1 MSDSVV
7 DVDQFA
13 HGIEEILNQVS
24 TTTEEVVEE
33 GVRKGAKEAAKVW
46 SKGAPRHYGNYAKS
60 ISSHMDNGGTKPEA
74 HAYSKMPGL
83 PHLLEH
89 GHATMGGGHT
99 KAYVHVAPAAEEGFK
114 TTLETIENGL
124 DNL

>member
-1 MSDSVV
+1 MSDFVV

-13 HGIEEILNQVS
+13 HGIAEILNQVS
-24 TTTEEVVEE
+24 TTTEEVVEK
-33 GVRKGAKEAAKVW
+33 GVRKGAQESAKVW
-46 SKGAPRHYGNYAKS
+46 RKEAPRHYGNYAKS
-60 ISSHMDNGGTKPEA
+60 IRSRMDKGGAQPEA
-74 HAYSKMPGL
+74 HAYSTEPGL